1 MFPGHRVCYALFI
14 GRRGRAILQHCGSL
28 NAMKRMAQDG
38 NVDVITGDWLSEV
51 NFAYNA
57 IAKIT

>member
-1 MFPGHRVCYALFI
+1 
-14 GRRGRAILQHCGSL
+14 
-28 NAMKRMAQDG
+28 MAQDG
-38 NVDVITGDWLSEV
+38 NVDVMTGDWLSEV